1 MRGRNTR
8 ADGSTLDP
16 LLQWFAK
23 AVQGKVGQLSAA
35 VIKDGPIWRF
45 PIVKRPRT
53 RMLIISGYRTV
64 RSGERFR
71 QFLACIA
78 HGQFLFLKSA
88 SQ

>member
-53 RMLIISGYRTV
+53 RMGVHGYDR
-64 RSGERFR
+64 
-71 QFLACIA
+71 LAKCA
-78 HGQFLFLKSA
+78 LPTPVSLRA
-88 SQ
+88 P